1 MLTETKIKSLP
12 KKDKSYQV
20 TDGDGLVIEVQPTGN
35 KFWRL
40 RFRFDGKPAIYTIGK
55 YPAISTQQAR
65 KMRDDAKAL
74 LAQGIDP
81 REVKKQAK
89 AQRIALAL
97 AEAEKA
103 FTFDDAFAEWYA
115 FKMPSWSINYADDIE
130 GRYRLYLKPT
140 LGGMALSEIR
150 TVDCIGALKKIEAI
164 KRLGAMD
171 KVKTIL
177 TSLFKYHASLGNI
190 DFSPMATLDGSILQR
205 ADKKNFAHIT
215 TPKEMQET
223 YQLLARPY
231 KGSDIVHDA
240 SLMLALTFLR
250 ASELA
255 RLRWEYVDIEHGLIR
270 LPAHEMKMNRE
281 HLTPLSRQVLAILKR
296 REEQSFG
303 SEFIFHSPTDTSRP
317 MNPESLRKVLRLQ
330 GISKDTLTS
339 HGWRHSA
346 STWLHEKNFNHW
358 AIEAQLSHGKG
369 GVHGAYDKSQH
380 LEERIRMMQAW
391 ADFLEGTANP

>member
-1 MLTETKIKSLP
+1 MLTETKIKSLS

-20 TDGDGLVIEVQPTGN
+20 ADGGGLVIEVQPTGN

-40 RFRFDGKPAIYTIGK
+40 RFRINGKPAIYTIGN
-55 YPAISTQQAR
+55 YPAITSQQAR
-65 KMRDDAKAL
+65 KSRDDAKAL

-89 AQRIALAL
+89 AQRIAQ
-97 AEAEKA
+97 AEAEAKKT
-103 FTFDDAFAEWYA
+103 FTFDDAFAEWFA
-115 FKMPSWSINYADDIE
+115 FKIAPKSIGYADDVE
-130 GRYRLYLKPT
+130 GRYRMYLKPT
-140 LGGMALSEIR
+140 LGSMALNSIK
-150 TVDCIGALKKIEAI
+150 TIDCISALKKIEAI
-164 KRLGAMD
+164 KRYGAMD

-205 ADKKNFAHIT
+205 ADKKNFTHLT
-215 TPKEMQET
+215 SPKDMQET

-255 RLRWEYVDIEHGLIR
+255 RLRWEYVDFEHGLIR

-281 HLTPLSRQVLAILKR
+281 HLTPISKQVLAILKR
-296 REEQSFG
+296 REDQSFG
-303 SEFIFHSPTDTSRP
+303 SEFIFHSPSDTNRP
-317 MNPESLRKVLRLQ
+317 MNPETLRKVLRLQ
-330 GISKDTLTS
+330 GITKDVLTS

-346 STWLHEKNFNHW
+346 STWLHEKAFNHW
-358 AIEAQLSHGKG
+358 AIEAQLSHGKN

-380 LEERIRMMQAW
+380 LDERKRMMQSW
-391 ADFLEGTANP
+391 ADFLEGSSNP